1 MLDPRDI
8 AILDLLQQDADTPLA
23 AISAHVHLS
32 PSACS
37 RRIAHLR
44 EAGYIRRNVVQVDR
58 RRIGLPTTLFVSIR
72 AKQHCE
78 EWTTRFRAA
87 IEAIP
92 EIVEAHR
99 MTGTVDYL
107 LKVVLPSV
115 ERYDAVYKQL
125 IAAIEMSEVS
135 AHISMETLKDASA
148 LPLGQL
154 APRG

>member
-1 MLDPRDI
+1 
-8 AILDLLQQDADTPLA
+8 
-23 AISAHVHLS
+23 
-32 PSACS
+32 
-37 RRIAHLR
+37 
-44 EAGYIRRNVVQVDR
+44 
-58 RRIGLPTTLFVSIR
+58 
-72 AKQHCE
+72 
-78 EWTTRFRAA
+78 
-87 IEAIP
+87 
-92 EIVEAHR
+92 